1 MQNMQITK
9 LIVSIVG
16 ATAAVGTLIF
26 TIIMSHGTTQK
37 SVESLQVDV
46 ASLQDVVQNSLTSAS
61 TVQREDPL
69 STVQQS
75 HVPSALEIKF
85 QGQVIGAI
93 EGLSLQSAKDDSST
107 LLVQLTAS
115 FPAFTGTL
123 DRILRNEGN
132 LNSCSQRIYWAGRS
146 SIRRDGASLALSSR
160 VRYEQ
165 WICGFWGNHR
175 IFRDT
180 KTVHWSISVKP
191 ARLDKL
197 LIVAEVNNVKSLG
210 DDLER
215 LFGLR
220 VREKIK
226 IPLPAYCGSCE
237 CAEVVNL
244 LSAEAKETRFSTT
257 GNGDVR
263 MDVLFSVA
271 SDLTGALGCLQ

>member
-1 MQNMQITK
+1 MQITK
-9 LIVSIVG
+9 LIVTIVG
-16 ATAAVGTLIF
+16 AAAAVGILIF
-26 TIIMSHGTTQK
+26 TIIISQGTTQK
-37 SVESLQVDV
+37 SVESLQEDV
-46 ASLQDVVQNSLTSAS
+46 AALRDVVQNSLTSAITVRREDPPS
-61 TVQREDPL
+61 TVQESHAP
-69 STVQQS
+69 ST
-75 HVPSALEIKF
+75 LEIKF

-93 EGLSLQSAKDDSST
+93 EGLRLQSAKDDSST

-115 FPAFTGTL
+115 FPTFTDTL
-123 DRILRNEGN
+123 DRILRNQGN
-132 LNSCSQRIYWAGRS
+132 FNNCSERFYWAGRS
-146 SIRRDGASLALSSR
+146 SIRSYGASLALSSR

-165 WICGFWGNHR
+165 WVCGFFGNHR
-175 IFRDT
+175 IFRAT

-197 LIVAEVNNVKSLG
+197 MMVAEVNNIKSLG

-220 VREKIK
+220 IREKIK

-237 CAEVVNL
+237 CAEIVNL
-244 LSAEAKETRFSTT
+244 LSAEARDIRFSST

-271 SDLTGALGCLQ
+271 SDLTEALRCLQ